1 MRQLILKSMLIV
13 AVALLAGDAL
23 ALTLDEAVGLA
34 LENNPRISQF
44 GHLERSAGENV
55 GTARGAFYP
64 SLDLGYSYTKSNE
77 DIFFTGDTAA
87 TFTAQASYNLFNGL
101 SDYEGLREARARAL
115 ASGYQKNSVVADVVL
130 SVKAAFADVLR
141 AGHAGETA
149 RESVE
154 LLERQRRD
162 AELFYREGLIAKNE
176 LLKVEVELAS
186 ARQELL
192 QAEGNRRIALRRLER
207 AMGTEVPPE
216 EAVEEMGA
224 PPEAPALSFDALREE
239 MLGRRSEL
247 RYLRAVAEA
256 YRHEKLSVRGGYL
269 PKVDLV
275 LSYNKYLEDGGTFIS
290 EFDSDTRGVVTARW
304 NLFSGFRTS
313 HGMNA
318 LLYLERATEAQAR
331 DTEEELLFQLREAL
345 EGHDVSR
352 GKLRVAE
359 AAVSQAEENY
369 RVTQSQF
376 RERVATSTDLLDAR
390 GFLTRARNQ
399 YFDALYDVH
408 VALAR
413 IERVLERGEW
423 VVP

>member
-1 MRQLILKSMLIV
+1 MREFILK
-13 AVALLAGDAL
+13 AVVIIMAAFLTGDAF
-23 ALTLDEAVGLA
+23 ALTLEEAVDLA
-34 LENNPRISQF
+34 LDNNHRIRQF
-44 GHLERSAGENV
+44 EFLERSAGQNV

-64 SLDLGYSYTKSNE
+64 SLDLGYSYTESNE
-77 DIFFTGDTAA
+77 DIFFTTNTSS
-87 TFTAQASYNLFNGL
+87 TFTVQASYNLFNGL
-101 SDYEGLREARARAL
+101 ADYEGLREAQSRSL
-115 ASGYQKNSVVADVVL
+115 ASRYQKQSVVADVVL
-130 SVKAAFADVLR
+130 SAKTAFAEVLR
-141 AGHAGETA
+141 ARHAGETA

-162 AELFYREGLIAKNE
+162 AALFYREGLIAKNE

-207 AMGTEVPPE
+207 TMGTELAPD
-216 EAVEEMGA
+216 EAVEELGA
-224 PPEAPALSFDALREE
+224 PPEAPALAFDALKEE
-239 MLGRRSEL
+239 MVGKRSEL

-269 PKVDLV
+269 PRVDLV
-275 LSYNKYLEDGGTFIS
+275 LSYNRYLKDGATFLS
-290 EFDSDTRGVVTARW
+290 EFDSDTRGVVTAQW
-304 NLFSGFRTS
+304 NLFGGFRTL

-318 LLYLERATEAQAR
+318 LRYQEWAAKAQAR

-345 EGHDVSR
+345 EGHAVAE

-359 AAVSQAEENY
+359 TAVSQAEENY
-369 RVTQSQF
+369 RVTESQF

-390 GFLTRARNQ
+390 SFLTRARNQ
-399 YFDALYDVH
+399 HVNALYDVH